1 MVSNRTQHPRSL
13 PATHCL
19 YLLYFTTEKG
29 DKQGKGRIKVKKE
42 EEGELKR
49 DYRDEN
55 QGCSGKLWDEGGREG
70 SMKKAKEEEEGELKE
85 GLAG

>member
-1 MVSNRTQHPRSL
+1 MVSNRTQHPRPL

-19 YLLYFTTEKG
+19 YLLYFATEKG

-42 EEGELKR
+42 EEGELK
-49 DYRDEN
+49 
-55 QGCSGKLWDEGGREG
+55 
-70 SMKKAKEEEEGELKE
+70 E